1 MNSKPENVLVATTVG
16 VVVIL
21 ILAQVITPTPAWGI
35 TIRHDRSDSQYTGL
49 ANSTHPYGGVVWGSG
64 WLGSGTLISPNWV
77 LTAGHV
83 LSGTITFQTTAGTY
97 GIVEQVAYSGL
108 DIGLARLA
116 SPITTIDPVK
126 LYNLQFG
133 VEDGQECII
142 LGDGQTGTGLTG
154 QQGGAGTRRAAETY
168 VYANAAAWGWGS
180 EKLLTW
186 FREPGAGAA
195 NLEGGGAQG
204 DSGGGLLLDVDGK
217 YAIAGVMSQAWSG
230 GSGGDTIGKYNTGGV
245 YVRSAPLNDWILQHA
260 TDAVLISTNS
270 PPLAVND
277 AYSLNEDDSLYVVP
291 NGVLANDTD
300 PNDDPLSAIKVSNP
314 EHGTVTL
321 NLNGSLTY
329 TPYGDWNGTDT
340 FTYKANDGAED
351 SNIATVSV
359 VVDPVND
366 APVGIT
372 DYYDIPWNGEFFVS
386 EEEGLLVNDVD
397 VDGDD
402 LAVYPAITTQ
412 HGQLWIHADGHFMY
426 RPDTNYSGPDT
437 FLYRVHDGT
446 TQGFG
451 VCLLTVGDA
460 EISGDANRDGIVNE
474 ADASVLAANWLKPY
488 YALWDN
494 GDFNSDGAVNDLDAT
509 ILAANW
515 QRTADTLASVPEP
528 GAFWLLLGSFAA
540 LAVLRLST
548 RQG

>member
-1 MNSKPENVLVATTVG
+1 MNSKPKNALVATTVG

-126 LYNLQFG
+126 LYDLQFG

-142 LGDGQTGTGLTG
+142 LGAGQTGTGLTG

-204 DSGGGLLLDVDGK
+204 DSGGGLTSGRRRRIRHCRRYVP
-217 YAIAGVMSQAWSG
+217 GVVWRIRRRYDRQVQYRRG
-230 GSGGDTIGKYNTGGV
+230 L
-245 YVRSAPLNDWILQHA
+245 RPFRPLERL
-260 TDAVLISTNS
+260 
-270 PPLAVND
+270 
-277 AYSLNEDDSLYVVP
+277 
-291 NGVLANDTD
+291 
-300 PNDDPLSAIKVSNP
+300 
-314 EHGTVTL
+314 
-321 NLNGSLTY
+321 
-329 TPYGDWNGTDT
+329 
-340 FTYKANDGAED
+340 
-351 SNIATVSV
+351 
-359 VVDPVND
+359 
-366 APVGIT
+366 
-372 DYYDIPWNGEFFVS
+372 
-386 EEEGLLVNDVD
+386 
-397 VDGDD
+397 D
-402 LAVYPAITTQ
+402 LAACHRCGADFHKQPAT
-412 HGQLWIHADGHFMY
+412 G
-426 RPDTNYSGPDT
+426 R
-437 FLYRVHDGT
+437 
-446 TQGFG
+446 
-451 VCLLTVGDA
+451 
-460 EISGDANRDGIVNE
+460 
-474 ADASVLAANWLKPY
+474 
-488 YALWDN
+488 
-494 GDFNSDGAVNDLDAT
+494 
-509 ILAANW
+509 
-515 QRTADTLASVPEP
+515 
-528 GAFWLLLGSFAA
+528 
-540 LAVLRLST
+540 
-548 RQG
+548 